1 MLEAR
6 AAVRNLRAYKPPLAG
21 RIGLRLD
28 FNESTIGCS
37 PRVLARLRALDAELL
52 ARYSEREPVEKEV
65 ARFLGLDPAQVLLT
79 NGVDEA
85 IHLLCSTYL
94 DAGDE
99 ALIVVPTFAMY
110 KIFAQAEGA
119 CVVEV
124 CAGADFTFPAN
135 DLLARLSPRTRLI
148 AVANPNNP
156 TGSAVALD
164 ALINIAHAAPQAALL
179 VDEAYFEFHGKTLIN
194 GAFVDHTGQI
204 ENLFVA
210 RTFSKAYGLAGL
222 RIGILAGEA
231 RQMAM
236 VRRVASPYSVNAA
249 ALAVLPEAL
258 RDQEYI
264 ARYVAQVRSNREKLQ
279 LELGR
284 LGMHYWPS
292 QANFVLVR
300 IGPAH
305 AEFVRALRDRG
316 ILVRDRHTD
325 PGCAGCVRVTVGT
338 DEHTEILID
347 AMREVVDRLGLRNLG
362 SQNPGS
368 QNPGSQNPGLQNG
381 LPNKVRA

>member
-6 AAVRNLRAYKPPLAG
+6 AAVRNLHAYKPPLAG

-37 PRVLARLRALDAELL
+37 PRVLARLRALDADLL
-52 ARYSEREPVEKEV
+52 ARYPEREPVEKEV
-65 ARFLGLDPAQVLLT
+65 AGFLGLDPAQVLLT

-110 KIFAQAEGA
+110 AIFAQAEA
-119 CVVEV
+119 ARVIEV
-124 CAGADFTFPAN
+124 YSGDNFTFPAN
-135 DLLARLSPRTRLI
+135 DLLVRLSPRTRLI

-156 TGSAVALD
+156 TGAAVALD
-164 ALINIAHAAPQAALL
+164 VLIKIAHAAPQAALL
-179 VDEAYFEFHGKTLIN
+179 VDEAYFEFHGETLIN
-194 GAFVDHTGQI
+194 GAFVDPTGQI

-264 ARYVAQVRSNREKLQ
+264 ARYVAQVRSNRERLQ

-284 LGMHYWPS
+284 LGLHYWPS
-292 QANFVLVR
+292 HANFVLVR

-316 ILVRDRHTD
+316 TLVRDRHTD
-325 PGCAGCVRVTVGT
+325 PGCAGCVRLTVGT
-338 DEHTEILID
+338 DGHTQILID
-347 AMREVVDRLGLRNLG
+347 ALREVVERLGLRNLG
-362 SQNPGS
+362 LRTRMP
-368 QNPGSQNPGLQNG
+368 NG
-381 LPNKVRA
+381 ARA